1 MGLRRLPLL
10 VAEQQAHEVAQRR
23 PRLLAACQRY
33 ITRLGKE
40 VSKYCV
46 GNGGNVLLVQVE
58 NEYGSYSNDRVYM
71 GKIRDMLEKA
81 GFNAPSS
88 PATAQDKCPTAT

>member
-1 MGLRRLPLL
+1 MKWRSDDPDF
-10 VAEQQAHEVAQRR
+10 
-23 PRLLAACQRY
+23 LAACQRY

-58 NEYGSYSNDRVYM
+58 NE
-71 GKIRDMLEKA
+71 
-81 GFNAPSS
+81 
-88 PATAQDKCPTAT
+88 